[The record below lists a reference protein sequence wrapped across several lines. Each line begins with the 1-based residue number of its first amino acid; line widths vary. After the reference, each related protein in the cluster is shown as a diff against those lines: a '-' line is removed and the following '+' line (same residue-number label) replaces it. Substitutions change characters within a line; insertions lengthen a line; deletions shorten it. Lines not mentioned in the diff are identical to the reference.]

1 MIIFRLF
8 FEFAKI
14 GLFSFGGG
22 MATIP
27 FLQDLSVKTGWFT
40 IQQLTDF
47 IRISESTPG
56 PMAIN
61 VATYAGFETAGVLGS
76 VAATFGVMFPALIL
90 ITIMAK
96 FLDKFKGNKYLDW
109 AFYGLRPCV
118 LALIGFAFTS
128 IVKVTMFYSGVSF
141 SNMFSM
147 INWKAVLIF
156 AVIFALINV
165 KKLKKLHPVM
175 FLALS
180 AVMGMVLYS
189 F

>member
-1 MIIFRLF
+1 MIYWRLF
-8 FEFAKI
+8 YEFAKI

-22 MATIP
+22 MVTIP

-40 IQQLTDF
+40 LQQLTDF

-76 VAATFGVMFPALIL
+76 ILATFGVMFPALIL
-90 ITIMAK
+90 VTIMAR
-96 FLDKFKGNKYLDW
+96 FLDKFKGNKYIDW

-118 LALIGFAFTS
+118 LALIGSAFLS
-128 IVKVTMFYSGVSF
+128 LVEVTMFKPGLSLSTLLQ
-141 SNMFSM
+141 S
-147 INWKAVLIF
+147 INIKAVIIF
-156 AVIFALINV
+156 VIIFILINN
-165 KKLKKLHPVM
+165 KQLKKLHPVA

-180 AVMGMVLYS
+180 AVLGMVM
-189 F
+189 FRV